1 MYCNEVKEGYF
12 LLDEFEKYV
21 ADNELFTHDD
31 KILLTVS
38 GGVDSMVL
46 MSLTSAAGYNF
57 GVAHCNFQLRGKES
71 EEDELLVEHEAQRLG
86 VEFFNKRFDTI
97 GEMERTG
104 ESMEMAARRLRYAW
118 FRELCDEHG
127 YTVIAIA
134 HHINDSIETFFINM
148 LRGTGLRGLTG
159 ITNHVGRI
167 VRPLMFTNRK
177 EIHDYAVA
185 HRIPFREDSSN
196 RSTKYLRNK
205 VRIGLVPMLKEI
217 TPQFTTIMRRNIS
230 RLSQAQD
237 FISASMNIIK
247 QNVIEHQ
254 GDIHTIMV
262 GNINESLPR
271 NFVVYEILSSEYGF
285 KGDVVDALLHAIDS
299 GSTGR
304 RFYSR
309 EWVAVVDRG
318 NIVVSPIASDDN
330 CEVVV
335 ERNTLRSYVGGSV
348 LYYQYLDIDYIDSL
362 NQGEHIALID
372 ADKLKFPL
380 RLRRWQEGDWFV
392 PFGMSGRKKLSDY
405 LIDKKV
411 SLAQKNRQFVLL
423 SGDDIV
429 WVVGRRL
436 DDRYCV
442 TKHTERV
449 LRIVQDNI

>member
-1 MYCNEVKEGYF
+1 ML
-12 LLDEFEKYV
+12 LLDGFEKYIEE
-21 ADNELFTHDD
+21 NELFTHDD

-38 GGVDSMVL
+38 GGVDSMV
-46 MSLTSAAGYNF
+46 MMALTAAAGYRF

-71 EEDELLVEHEAQRLG
+71 DEDEVLVEREAMRLG
-86 VEFFNKRFDTI
+86 VEFYNKRFDTT

-127 YTVIAIA
+127 YTAIAIA
-134 HHINDSIETFFINM
+134 HHSNDSIETFFINM

-159 ITNHVGRI
+159 ITTQTGRI
-167 VRPLMFTNRK
+167 VRPMMFATRK
-177 EIHDYAVA
+177 DIHDYAVA

-217 TPQFTTIMRRNIS
+217 NPQFTTIMRRNIA

-237 FISASMNIIK
+237 FINSAIDLVKGESL
-247 QNVIEHQ
+247 EHND
-254 GDIHTIMV
+254 GIHTLRVSKIRPT
-262 GNINESLPR
+262 LPR
-271 NFVVYEILSSEYGF
+271 NYVIYEILNSEYGF
-285 KGDVVDALLHAIDS
+285 KGDVVDALCHALDADA
-299 GSTGR
+299 TGR

-318 NIVVSPIASDDN
+318 DVVIAPIDEGDSCETIVDRG
-330 CEVVV
+330 VV
-335 ERNTLRSYVGGSV
+335 RSYIGGSV
-348 LYYQYLDIDYIDSL
+348 LYYEYCNIDFIDTLD
-362 NQGEHIALID
+362 QGDNVALLD

-380 RLRRWQEGDWFV
+380 RVRRWQEGDWFV

-411 SLAQKNRQFVLL
+411 SMAEKSRQFVLL

-436 DDRYCV
+436 DDRYAI
-442 TKHTERV
+442 TRKTENV
-449 LRIVQDNI
+449 LKITRYTL

>member
-1 MYCNEVKEGYF
+1 M
-12 LLDEFEKYV
+12 LDEFEKYV
-21 ADNELFTHDD
+21 AENELFTHND
-31 KILLTVS
+31 KLLLTVS

-46 MSLTSAAGYNF
+46 MSLTAAAGYKF

-71 EEDELLVEHEAQRLG
+71 DEDEELVEHEAKRLG
-86 VEFFNKRFDTI
+86 VEFFNKRFDTTA
-97 GEMERTG
+97 EMERTG
-104 ESMEMAARRLRYAW
+104 ESMEMAARRLRYQW

-177 EIHDYAVA
+177 DIHDYAVA

-205 VRIGLVPMLKEI
+205 VRIGLIPMLKEI
-217 TPQFTTIMRRNIS
+217 TPQFTTIMRRNVS

-237 FISASMNIIK
+237 FITSAMSIIK
-247 QNVIEHQ
+247 RDVIEHS
-254 GDIHTIMV
+254 GDIHTIKV
-262 GNINESLPR
+262 QNINDSLPR
-271 NFVVYEILSSEYGF
+271 NFVIYEILSSEYGF
-285 KGDVVDALLHAIDS
+285 KGDVVDALCHALDNQ
-299 GSTGR
+299 STGR
-304 RFYSR
+304 RFYAR

-318 NIVVSPIASDDN
+318 NIVVSPISEDDD
-330 CEVVV
+330 CEVMV

-348 LYYQYLDIDYIDSL
+348 LYYQHCDIDFIDTL
-362 NQGEHIALID
+362 DLGENVALID
-372 ADKLKFPL
+372 ADKLKYPL
-380 RLRRWQEGDWFV
+380 HLRRWHEGDWFQ
-392 PFGMSGRKKLSDY
+392 PLGMSGRKKISDY

-411 SLAQKNRQFVLL
+411 SMAEKSRQFVLV

-436 DDRYCV
+436 DDRFAI
-442 TKHTERV
+442 TKRTERV
-449 LRIVQDNI
+449 LKVVRDNI

>member
-1 MYCNEVKEGYF
+1 MVMM
-12 LLDEFEKYV
+12 
-21 ADNELFTHDD
+21 A
-31 KILLTVS
+31 LTA
-38 GGVDSMVL
+38 
-46 MSLTSAAGYNF
+46 AAGYKF

-71 EEDELLVEHEAQRLG
+71 DEDELLVEREAKRLG
-86 VEFFNKRFDTI
+86 VEFYNKRFDTT

-104 ESMEMAARRLRYAW
+104 ESMEMAARRLRYQW

-127 YTVIAIA
+127 YNAIAIA
-134 HHINDSIETFFINM
+134 HHSNDSIETFFINM

-159 ITNHVGRI
+159 ITTQVGRL
-167 VRPLMFTNRK
+167 VRPMMFATRK
-177 EIHDYAVA
+177 DIHDYAVA

-217 TPQFTTIMRRNIS
+217 NPQFTTIMRRNIA

-237 FISASMNIIK
+237 FINSTIDILKGESL
-247 QNVIEHQ
+247 EHN
-254 GDIHTIMV
+254 GDIDILRV
-262 GNINESLPR
+262 GKIRPTLPR
-271 NFVVYEILSSEYGF
+271 NYVIYEILNSEYGF
-285 KGDVVDALLHAIDS
+285 KGDVVDALCHALDA
-299 GSTGR
+299 GATGR

-318 NIVVSPIASDDN
+318 D
-330 CEVVV
+330 VVV
-335 ERNTLRSYVGGSV
+335 AQITDEDSCETIVEKGVARSYIGGSV
-348 LYYQYLDIDYIDSL
+348 LYYEYCNIDFIDTLD
-362 NQGEHIALID
+362 QGDNVALLD

-380 RLRRWQEGDWFV
+380 RVRRWQEGDWFV

-411 SLAQKNRQFVLL
+411 SMAEKSRQFVLL

-436 DDRYCV
+436 DDRYAITRKTENVLKV
-442 TKHTERV
+442 TRYT
-449 LRIVQDNI
+449 L

>member
-1 MYCNEVKEGYF
+1 MF
-12 LLDEFEKYV
+12 LLDAFEKHIEE
-21 ADNELFTHDD
+21 NKLFTHDD
-31 KILLTVS
+31 KVLLTVS
-38 GGVDSMVL
+38 GGVDSMVM
-46 MSLTSAAGYNF
+46 MSLTAAAGYRF

-71 EEDELLVEHEAQRLG
+71 DEDEVLVEHEAKRYG
-86 VEFFNKRFDTI
+86 AEFFNKRFDTT

-134 HHINDSIETFFINM
+134 HHSNDSIETFFINM

-159 ITNHVGRI
+159 ITTQVGRV
-167 VRPLMFTNRK
+167 VRPMMFATRK
-177 EIHDYAVA
+177 DIHDYAVA

-217 TPQFTTIMRRNIS
+217 NPQFTTIMRRNIS

-237 FISASMNIIK
+237 FITSAINIVK
-247 QNVIEHQ
+247 GESLEQQ
-254 GDIHTIMV
+254 GDIYRLKV
-262 GNINESLPR
+262 ANIRPTLPR
-271 NFVVYEILSSEYGF
+271 NYVIYEILNSEFGF
-285 KGDVVDALLHAIDS
+285 KGDVVDALCHALDS
-299 GSTGR
+299 DATGR
-304 RFYSR
+304 RFYAR

-318 NIVVSPIASDDN
+318 D
-330 CEVVV
+330 VVV
-335 ERNTLRSYVGGSV
+335 AAVTEDDSCETIVEKSTMRSYAGGSV
-348 LYYQYLDIDYIDSL
+348 LYYEYCNIDFIDNL
-362 NQGEHIALID
+362 NQGDNVALLD

-380 RLRRWQEGDWFV
+380 KVRRWQEGDWFV

-411 SLAQKNRQFVLL
+411 SMAEKSRQFVLM

-429 WVVGRRL
+429 WVIGRRL
-436 DDRYCV
+436 DDRFAI
-442 TKHTERV
+442 TRKTENV
-449 LRIVQDNI
+449 LKVVRDTL